1 MHLDPPGRE
10 ADRVQQELQ
19 ISVRSSSRAPIA
31 EDEEGRRPAAAEQEA
46 EAHRGAVHEE
56 DKEVL
61 LHLHNSGGRVHG
73 GLQIPAKQVL
83 RAHDRG
89 EEHNPHVSIIKR
101 ELEGERRRNQA
112 GLSQTSIE
120 AAPRQEP
127 RMLGL

>member
-19 ISVRSSSRAPIA
+19 IPVRSRSRTPIA
-31 EDEEGRRPAAAEQEA
+31 EDEEGRRPAAEQEA

-61 LHLHNSGGRVHG
+61 LRLHNSGGRVHG
-73 GLQIPAKQVL
+73 GLHIPAEQVL
-83 RAHDRG
+83 RAHHRRQ
-89 EEHNPHVSIIKR
+89 EHNPHVSIIKC

-112 GLSQTSIE
+112 GLSQASFE
-120 AAPRQEP
+120 AAPRQES